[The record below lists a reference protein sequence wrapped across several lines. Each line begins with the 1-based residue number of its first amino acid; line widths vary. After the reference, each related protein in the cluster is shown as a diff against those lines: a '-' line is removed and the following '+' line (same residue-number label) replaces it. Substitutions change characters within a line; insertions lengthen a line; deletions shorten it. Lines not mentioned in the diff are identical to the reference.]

1 MVWTGLVNV
10 LSGWLC
16 ACQAAQYSTRRFNF
30 VLSARP
36 RIRTAHHCITTRSS
50 KESTTKDPFS
60 PMPSTTLSSSS
71 ASRFQSILDN
81 ALRDYTKQT
90 GVDLVKYDFV
100 NQLEGCRSPDEV
112 TLLLREKARKF
123 KEYREGNR
131 KLINWVTPI
140 VQVVHVFSGFLG
152 EASSMVSRRAFIS
165 SDDCFNL

>member
-1 MVWTGLVNV
+1 MSYLLAVRMSSRPILYAEIQ
-10 LSGWLC
+10 LC
-16 ACQAAQYSTRRFNF
+16 TLRSSLC
-30 VLSARP
+30 
-36 RIRTAHHCITTRSS
+36 TAHHYRSS